1 MVRREIRLIVCDV
14 LITSIVLIRPAQQFI
29 PIATHA
35 SLASWTLHI
44 VVIGRRGEKKVIGVA
59 NGIFTYVV
67 YAVHGVTDVAGQR
80 PGMMRVIK
88 QTMDVFLRDTRLLH

>member
-1 MVRREIRLIVCDV
+1 
-14 LITSIVLIRPAQQFI
+14 
-29 PIATHA
+29 
-35 SLASWTLHI
+35 
-44 VVIGRRGEKKVIGVA
+44 VIGRRGEKKVIGVA

-67 YAVHGVTDVAGQR
+67 YAVHGVIDVAGQR